1 MSKEVIQGIVIIAVM
16 AAATLITRFLP
27 FILFPAGK
35 KTPKYVSFL
44 GTTLPYAT
52 IGLLVVYCLKGVN
65 FLAWP
70 HALPELLAILSIV
83 VLHLWKGNSLLS
95 IGAGTAIYMV
105 LVQGV
110 FR

>member
-1 MSKEVIQGIVIIAVM
+1 MSGHTVQGIVIIAVM
-16 AAATLITRFLP
+16 AAATLFTTFNP

-35 KTPKYVSFL
+35 KTPKNISFL

-52 IGLLVVYCLKGVN
+52 IGLLVVYCLKG
-65 FLAWP
+65 FTLLSWP
-70 HALPELLAILSIV
+70 HALPEILSVAAIV
-83 VLHLWKGNSLLS
+83 LLHIWKGNSLLS
-95 IGAGTAIYMV
+95 IGAGTVLYMV